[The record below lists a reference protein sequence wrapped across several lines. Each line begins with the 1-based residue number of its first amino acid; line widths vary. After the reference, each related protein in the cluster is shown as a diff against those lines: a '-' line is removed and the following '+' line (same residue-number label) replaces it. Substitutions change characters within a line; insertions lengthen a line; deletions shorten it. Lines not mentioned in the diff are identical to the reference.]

1 MVDIMKMKRIIA
13 LAASMILMASLAGC
27 GSTSTSS
34 AAKSSGSSGSS
45 DSSSGGDPIK
55 VGVLFSATGSTAINE
70 KTMTNACI
78 MAFDEINAAGG
89 INGRKIEYI
98 HEDYASD
105 PAKCTEKIKKLIEQD
120 EVVATVGCCTSASR
134 QATLTTLKDDDSL
147 LIYPTYTE
155 GEEIH
160 PNVIYVGAMPN
171 QQAVDFIPYLLQNIG
186 KKVFL
191 VGSDYVFPKT
201 CNKEAKALIEQNGG
215 EVVGEEYAPLGQTDF
230 STICNKIKQSGA
242 DLVYSTVVGESN
254 VSFYKDYKQYGLNP
268 ETCPICTISIE
279 ESVLQAIGTEY
290 AEGNYASMPYFASLD
305 TPASKEFVDKYNKKF
320 NDGTVVTVLTESAYS
335 SCYLLAEALKKVDDP
350 TDTDAL
356 IKAFNGLEFDAP
368 QGKIK
373 VDDYN
378 HCTWVYSRFAKIHYG
393 KFDIIYSSD
402 KAIRPEP
409 WPAVLYP
416 QYKNTNFMPDWDDP
430 ICYPQ

>member
-1 MVDIMKMKRIIA
+1 MVDTMKMKRIIA
-13 LAASMILMASLAGC
+13 LAASMVLMASLAGC
-27 GSTSTSS
+27 GSS
-34 AAKSSGSSGSS
+34 ASASKGSASSGSS
-45 DSSSGGDPIK
+45 DSSSGDSIK
-55 VGVLFSATGSTAINE
+55 IGVLFSSTGSTALVE
-70 KTMTNACI
+70 KTMTDACT

-120 EVVATVGCCTSASR
+120 GVVATVGCYTSASR
-134 QATLTTLKDDDSL
+134 QATLPTLKDDDSL

-155 GEEIH
+155 GEEVH
-160 PNVIYVGAMPN
+160 PNVIYVGCMPN
-171 QQAVDFIPYLLQNIG
+171 QQATDFIPYLMQNVG

-201 CNKEAKALIEQNGG
+201 CNKQAKALIEQNGG

-230 STICNKIKQSGA
+230 STICNKIKDSGA
-242 DLVYSTVVGESN
+242 DLVYSTVIGDSN
-254 VSFYKDYKQYGLNP
+254 TAFYKAYKQYGLDP
-268 ETCPICTISIE
+268 AKCPICAIGID
-279 ESVLQAIGTEY
+279 ESNLQAIGADY
-290 AEGNYASMPYFASLD
+290 AEGNYASMPYFSTLD
-305 TPASKEFVDKYNKKF
+305 TQASKDFVEKYNEKF
-320 NDGTVVTVLTESAYS
+320 DDGTVVTVLTESAYS

-356 IKAFNGLEFDAP
+356 IKAFAGVEFDAP

-373 VDDYN
+373 VDEYN
-378 HCTWVYSRFAKIHYG
+378 HSTWLYSRFAKIHDG

-402 KAIRPEP
+402 EAIRPEP

-416 QYKNTNFMPDWDDP
+416 KYKDTNFMPDWNDP